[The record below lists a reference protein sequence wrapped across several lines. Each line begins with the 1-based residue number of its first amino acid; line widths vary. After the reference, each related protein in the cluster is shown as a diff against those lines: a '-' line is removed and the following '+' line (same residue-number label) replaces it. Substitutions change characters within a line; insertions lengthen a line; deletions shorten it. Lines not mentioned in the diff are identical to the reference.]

1 MNKSNRE
8 RPVPS
13 SAGRRRPRGYNA
25 SRVGD
30 LNRGLVIEGIRQSPG
45 IGRTHLATETG
56 LTPSA
61 ITQIVAALM
70 EEGLV
75 AEVAATPAADRA
87 GRPRL
92 GQPIRGL
99 RLISGYAATIG
110 LHFDHEFARAVL
122 VDVAGN
128 IIAHEK
134 EQLRIEEPEPST
146 HLLATLFSRLDAHP
160 MRPKKLLGVG
170 VSVMGPVDHDR
181 GAVGQSSQ
189 YPAWRNYPFEKALSD
204 LIGHDVFIAINGA
217 AAGLGEYWFGGGHH
231 LPSYIYAFVGY
242 GLGGALI
249 FNRRAVRGSYGN
261 AGEIGHIH
269 TYPNGEICYC
279 GARGCLETVVS
290 LRGLAR
296 FLGKPNVECLDF
308 SAPGFCDD
316 PDLGRWVEQAG
327 TDLGR
332 ALTSVSNITDISSIL
347 ISGLLPEPVLG
358 RLFERTRRTV
368 AAYQMN
374 ARPKPIVLE
383 RAQAPS
389 DLVAALGAAAMPLYG
404 NLF

>member
-1 MNKSNRE
+1 MNEAKRHAPALS
-8 RPVPS
+8 V
-13 SAGRRRPRGYNA
+13 AGARRQRGFNA

-30 LNRGLVIEGIRQSPG
+30 LNRGLVIEAIRQKPG
-45 IGRTHLATETG
+45 IGRTHISAETG

-70 EEGLV
+70 DEGLV
-75 AEVAATPAADRA
+75 EEVAATDTPKVE
-87 GRPRL
+87 GQQRL

-99 RLISGYAATIG
+99 RIIPGYAATIG

-128 IIAHEK
+128 IIGREK
-134 EQLRIEEPEPST
+134 EQLQIEEPEQST
-146 HLLATLFSRLDAHP
+146 RLLATLFSRLDQHP
-160 MRPKKLLGVG
+160 QRPKRLLGVG
-170 VSVMGPVDHDR
+170 VSVMGPVDHER

-189 YPAWRNYPFEKALSD
+189 YPAWRNYPFEKALSET
-204 LIGHDVFIAINGA
+204 IGHNVFIAINGA
-217 AAGLGEYWFGGGHH
+217 AAGLGEYWFGGGRH
-231 LPSYIYAFVGY
+231 LASYIYAFVGY

-261 AGEIGHIH
+261 AGEIGHIN
-269 TYPNGEICYC
+269 TYPNGEVCYC

-296 FLGKPNVECLDF
+296 FMGKAHVEDLDF
-308 SAPGFCDD
+308 TAPGFCDD
-316 PDLGRWVEQAG
+316 PELGRWVEQAG

-332 ALTSVSNITDISSIL
+332 ALTSVSNIVDISNIL
-347 ISGLLPEPVLG
+347 MSGLLPEPVLG
-358 RLFERTRRTV
+358 RLIDRTRRTV
-368 AAYQMN
+368 AACQMN
-374 ARPKPIVLE
+374 ARPKAISLE
-383 RAQAPS
+383 QAQAPS
-389 DLVAALGAAAMPLYG
+389 ELVAALGAAAMPLYG

>member
-1 MNKSNRE
+1 MNEAK
-8 RPVPS
+8 RPAPALSVTGS
-13 SAGRRRPRGYNA
+13 RRQRGFNA

-30 LNRGLVIEGIRQSPG
+30 LNRGLVIEAIRQKPG
-45 IGRTHLATETG
+45 IGRTHISAETG

-75 AEVAATPAADRA
+75 EEVAAADVA
-87 GRPRL
+87 KPEGPQRL

-99 RLISGYAATIG
+99 RIIPGYAATIG

-128 IIAHEK
+128 IIAREK
-134 EQLRIEEPEPST
+134 ESLRVEEPEQST
-146 HLLATLFSRLDAHP
+146 RLLAALFSRLNEHSA
-160 MRPKKLLGVG
+160 RPDRLLGVG
-170 VSVMGPVDHDR
+170 VSVMGPVDHER
-181 GAVGQSSQ
+181 GAVGLSNQ
-189 YPAWRNYPFEKALSD
+189 YPAWRNYPFEQVLSQTV
-204 LIGHDVFIAINGA
+204 GQRVFIAINGS
-217 AAGLGEYWFGGGHH
+217 AAGLGEYWFGGGRH
-231 LPSYIYAFVGY
+231 LGSYIYAFVGY

-269 TYPNGEICYC
+269 AYPDGEVCYC

-296 FLGKPNVECLDF
+296 FLGKARVEDLDF

-316 PDLGRWVEQAG
+316 PEFGRWVEQAG

-332 ALTSVSNITDISSIL
+332 ALTTVSNIVDISNIL
-347 ISGLLPEPVLG
+347 VSGLLPERVLD
-358 RLFERTRRTV
+358 RLIERTRRTIAV
-368 AAYQMN
+368 CQIT
-374 ARPKPIVLE
+374 ARPRQIALE
-383 RAQAPS
+383 KAQAPS
-389 DLVAALGAAAMPLYG
+389 ELVAALGAAAMPLYG

>member
-1 MNKSNRE
+1 MNETKRH
-8 RPVPS
+8 VPALS
-13 SAGRRRPRGYNA
+13 VAGFRRQRGFNA

-30 LNRGLVIEGIRQSPG
+30 LNRGLVIEAIRQRPG
-45 IGRTHLATETG
+45 IGRTHISAETG

-70 EEGLV
+70 DEGLV
-75 AEVAATPAADRA
+75 EEVAAADA
-87 GRPRL
+87 VKPEGQQRL

-99 RLISGYAATIG
+99 RIIPGYAATIG

-128 IIAHEK
+128 IIAREK
-134 EQLRIEEPEPST
+134 EQLQVEEPDQST
-146 HLLATLFSRLDAHP
+146 RLLAALFSRLDEHP
-160 MRPKKLLGVG
+160 QRPGRLLGVG
-170 VSVMGPVDHDR
+170 VSVMGPVDHER
-181 GAVGQSSQ
+181 GAVGLSSQ
-189 YPAWRNYPFEKALSD
+189 YPAWRSYAFEQVLSQT
-204 LIGHDVFIAINGA
+204 IGHRVFIAINGS
-217 AAGLGEYWFGGGHH
+217 AAGLGEYWFGGGRH
-231 LPSYIYAFVGY
+231 LGSYIYAFVGY

-269 TYPNGEICYC
+269 AYPDGEVCYC

-296 FLGKPNVECLDF
+296 FLGKARVEDLDF
-308 SAPGFCDD
+308 NAPGFCDD
-316 PDLGRWVEQAG
+316 PELGRWIEQAG

-332 ALTSVSNITDISSIL
+332 SLTSVSNIVDISNIL
-347 ISGLLPEPVLG
+347 VSGLLPEPVLD
-358 RLFERTRRTV
+358 RLIERTRRTV
-368 AAYQMN
+368 AVCQIT
-374 ARPKPIVLE
+374 ARPKQITLE
-383 RAQAPS
+383 KAQAPS
-389 DLVAALGAAAMPLYG
+389 ELVAALGAAAMPLYG